1 MTFNRIQELVQ
12 YLPDNSSYFNEIL
25 GYTDQI
31 TTVNK
36 FVKAYKDLQFG
47 FHFVKSLAD
56 SDSAFPAVVDEYI
69 LNDAFQFLKYNA
81 YKPDIVFAISITHP
95 SNKTLEDSI
104 KAFLVTDESYASL
117 AKLTGLSE
125 EVIRAYEQLFFNIR
139 DRKQEALFIANTVY
153 PDSRM
158 VEIMDNYIKNE
169 DPGKILMRSAY
180 NNGIEDA
187 AYFSGLKTDSILS
200 NNDISS
206 LELAQKLETALMAN
220 ALYLCRNGF
229 ISQKSSGI
237 SHAKSLLIAAKQ
249 GGQSDTKQDTE
260 GAGILG
266 DAMMTTFLKVKQPEM
281 DSKLSLYQSQEL
293 NKLEKHD

>member
-25 GYTDQI
+25 GYTNQI

-47 FHFVKSLAD
+47 YKFVKSLVD
-56 SDSAFPAVVDEYI
+56 VNIPFPAAVDEDI
-69 LNDAFQFLKYNA
+69 LNDTFHFLKYNA

-104 KAFLVTDESYASL
+104 KAFLVTDESYDNL
-117 AKLTGLSE
+117 AKLTGISE
-125 EVIRAYEQLFFNIR
+125 NVIRTYEQLFFNIR

-187 AYFSGLKTDSILS
+187 AYFSGLKTDSILN

-249 GGQSDTKQDTE
+249 GGQGDTKSDTE

-266 DAMMTTFLKVKQPEM
+266 DAMMGAFLEIKQPEM
-281 DSKLSLYQSQEL
+281 DEKLTLYQKEEL
-293 NKLEKHD
+293 KKLDTHS